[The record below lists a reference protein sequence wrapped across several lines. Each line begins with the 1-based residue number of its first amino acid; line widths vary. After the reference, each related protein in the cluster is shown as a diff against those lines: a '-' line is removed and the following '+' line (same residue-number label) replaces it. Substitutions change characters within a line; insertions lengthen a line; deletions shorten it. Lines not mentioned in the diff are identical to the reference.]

1 MSALYIDQ
9 TNKCQNQNTKGSC
22 SLWGIP
28 NFPDSGFVMKIE
40 WRFITLNFAFKNMF
54 AARNSALSYP
64 CTFMSSI
71 SAVLLQ
77 RMSVCKAKNVSF
89 LVQHRTKSYQ
99 EKQTVPK
106 VINVAFGSKKE
117 QSWPCRQE
125 TWERSTFGDT
135 SKARKTISLMNWDFL
150 KKEAKK
156 KIVIFEQVN
165 YIIILMLNNFF
176 MSQRVYNY

>member
-1 MSALYIDQ
+1 
-9 TNKCQNQNTKGSC
+9 
-22 SLWGIP
+22 
-28 NFPDSGFVMKIE
+28 
-40 WRFITLNFAFKNMF
+40 MF

-89 LVQHRTKSYQ
+89 LVQHRTKSYHK
-99 EKQTVPK
+99 KQTAPK

-125 TWERSTFGDT
+125 TWERSTLGIQAKPGKQFHWWIEISWRT
-135 SKARKTISLMNWDFL
+135 TQRKRSLYLNKWVILSYSCLITFSCPNACTIIKVNGKNNDF
-150 KKEAKK
+150 
-156 KIVIFEQVN
+156 FETLYYHRQWNENSDGYVSPTKN
-165 YIIILMLNNFF
+165 TAPGTDW
-176 MSQRVYNY
+176 